1 VQWRK
6 RFQDPFVTER
16 VFCLYYFQYLFFFNT
31 YAMRLLTAILFL
43 SANVLLAQSPK
54 SYYLTAD
61 RVFDGE
67 AMHEG
72 WAVVVEA
79 DKIVSVGPKDK
90 VKEPAGAI
98 KINYSNST
106 LLPGLIEGHSH
117 LLLYPYNITDW
128 DTQVL
133 KETDAYRT
141 ARATVH
147 AKNTLMAG
155 FTTARDLGTEGAGYS
170 DVALKRAINEGVI
183 PGPRLMVAGR
193 AIVSTG
199 SYGPKGYDH
208 DQEIML
214 GAEAADGN
222 DLVRVV
228 RDQIGKGADFIKIYA
243 DYRWGLQGED
253 QPSFTLDELKLI
265 NEVTRSS
272 GRVMVCHAKS
282 KEAIK
287 RAVMAGAETIEHGDF
302 IDVEIGKL
310 MKEHNVTYIP
320 TIAAVDM
327 ISQYRGWKKGITPE
341 PANVTNKKKSFKEAI
356 ASGVTIGMG
365 GDVGVFPHGEN
376 ALEMELMVEYGMK
389 AMDVLKAATSVNA
402 RAFHLDNQ
410 VGFLKEGLK
419 ADLLVVTGDPSKSI
433 SDLRKVKFVMKDGIV
448 YKNEK

>member
-1 VQWRK
+1 LKNYVKEIIMRSCIYLA
-6 RFQDPFVTER
+6 FFILTNYFV
-16 VFCLYYFQYLFFFNT
+16 VGQ
-31 YAMRLLTAILFL
+31 
-43 SANVLLAQSPK
+43 P

-67 AMHEG
+67 VMHEG
-72 WAVVVEA
+72 WAVLVQG
-79 DKIVSVGPKDK
+79 DKIISAGAKDK
-90 VKEPAGAI
+90 VVAPANAI
-98 KINYSNST
+98 KINYPNST
-106 LLPGLIEGHSH
+106 LTPGLIEGHSH
-117 LLLYPYNITDW
+117 LLLYPYNVTDW

-133 KETDAYRT
+133 KESDSYRT

-199 SYGPKGYDH
+199 SYGPKGYDS
-208 DQEIML
+208 DQQIML

-222 DLVRVV
+222 DLIRVV

-243 DYRWGLQGED
+243 DYRWGINGED
-253 QPSFTLDELKLI
+253 QPSFTLEELKLI
-265 NEVTRSS
+265 NGVTRSS

-287 RAVMAGAETIEHGDF
+287 RAVLAGAETIEHGDF
-302 IDVEIGKL
+302 IDIEIGKL

-327 ISQYRGWKKGITPE
+327 INQYRGWKKGTLPE
-341 PANVTNKKKSFKEAI
+341 PAAVTNKKKSFKEAI

-376 ALEMELMVEYGMK
+376 VLELELMVEYGLPV
-389 AMDVLKAATSVNA
+389 MDALKACTSINA
-402 RAFHLDNQ
+402 KAFHLEKQ
-410 VGFLKEGLK
+410 VGSIKEGLK
-419 ADLLVVTGDPSKSI
+419 ADILVVTGDPSKNI
-433 SDLRKVKFVMKDGIV
+433 SDLRKVKLVMKDGII
-448 YKNEK
+448 YRQEK

>member
-1 VQWRK
+1 MKQSA
-6 RFQDPFVTER
+6 
-16 VFCLYYFQYLFFFNT
+16 L
-31 YAMRLLTAILFL
+31 ILFVFASL
-43 SANVLLAQSPK
+43 NLFAQAPTR
-54 SYYLTAD
+54 YYLTAD

-67 AMHEG
+67 VMHEG
-72 WAVVVEA
+72 WAVVIEN
-79 DKIVSVGPKDK
+79 DKIIAAGPKEK

-98 KINYSNST
+98 KINKPNST
-106 LLPGLIEGHSH
+106 LMPGLIEGHSH

-133 KETDAYRT
+133 KETDSYRT

-155 FTTARDLGTEGAGYS
+155 FTSARDLGTEGAGYS
-170 DVALKRAINEGVI
+170 DVALKRAINEGII

-199 SYGPKGYDH
+199 SYGPKGYDN
-208 DQEIML
+208 DMEIML
-214 GAEAADGN
+214 GAEPADGN
-222 DLVRVV
+222 DLIRVV

-243 DYRWGLQGED
+243 DYRWGTMGED

-287 RAVMAGAETIEHGDF
+287 RAVLGGAVTIEHGDF
-302 IDVEIGKL
+302 IDVELGKL
-310 MKEHNVTYIP
+310 MKENDVTYIP

-327 ISQYRGWKKGITPE
+327 ITQYRGWKKGKE
-341 PANVTNKKKSFKEAI
+341 ADPANVVNKKKSFKEAI
-356 ASGVTIGMG
+356 ESGVAIGMG
-365 GDVGVFPHGEN
+365 GDVGVYPHGEN

-389 AMDVLKAATSVNA
+389 PLEVLKAATSVNS
-402 RAFHLDNQ
+402 RAFRLENQ

-419 ADLLVVTGDPSKSI
+419 ADLVIVTGNPASSI
-433 SDLRKVKFVMKDGIV
+433 SDLRKVQFVMKDGKV
-448 YKNEK
+448 MRDEK

>member
-1 VQWRK
+1 
-6 RFQDPFVTER
+6 
-16 VFCLYYFQYLFFFNT
+16 LYYFQYLFFFNT

-61 RVFDGE
+61 HVFDGE

-410 VGFLKEGLK
+410 VGSLKEGLK

-433 SDLRKVKFVMKDGIV
+433 SDLRKVKFVMKDGVV

>member
-1 VQWRK
+1 MKGFLLLVICSLVSA
-6 RFQDPFVTER
+6 F
-16 VFCLYYFQYLFFFNT
+16 LY
-31 YAMRLLTAILFL
+31 
-43 SANVLLAQSPK
+43 AQTPAK
-54 SYYLTAD
+54 YYLTAD

-67 AMHEG
+67 NIHEG
-72 WAVVVEA
+72 WAVLVEGN
-79 DKIVSVGPKDK
+79 KIVAAGPKDK
-90 VKEPAGAI
+90 VKEPAGAT
-98 KINYSNST
+98 KINFPNST
-106 LLPGLIEGHSH
+106 ITPGLIEGHSH

-133 KETDAYRT
+133 KETDSYRT

-147 AKNTLMAG
+147 ARNTLMAG

-208 DQEIML
+208 DQQIML
-214 GAEAADGN
+214 GAEPADGN

-243 DYRWGLQGED
+243 DYRWGIHGED

-282 KEAIK
+282 KEAIR
-287 RAVMAGAETIEHGDF
+287 RAVLAGAETIEHGDF
-302 IDVEIGKL
+302 IDVEMGKL

-320 TIAAVDM
+320 TVSAVDV
-327 ISQYRGWKKGITPE
+327 ISQYRGWKKGVTPE
-341 PANVTNKKKSFKEAI
+341 PANVTNKKKSFKEAL

-365 GDVGVFPHGEN
+365 GDVGVYPHGEN
-376 ALEMELMVEYGMK
+376 VLEMELMVEYGMK
-389 AMDVLKAATSVNA
+389 TFDVLKAATSVNA
-402 RAFHLDNQ
+402 RAFHLENE
-410 VGFLKEGLK
+410 VGFVKAGLK
-419 ADLLVVTGDPSKSI
+419 ADLVIVTGDPSKNI
-433 SDLRKVKFVMKDGIV
+433 SDLRKVKFVMKDGVV
-448 YKNEK
+448 YRNEK